1 MLADFPF
8 IWYDGYKQ
16 ETKSSKIV
24 SKMKKKELEMKKVSK
39 RIVSLVLALV
49 LVAGSTLVV
58 NAKTARF
65 TYQGYTA
72 SCKASSTSTSV
83 WSRISTSPT
92 SPWGVATVVYA
103 MNSRGEPIT
112 SVSNTS
118 TGGSCTATRS
128 NLSGVSYADA
138 EYYMSSSYANYLG
151 RIVE

>member
-1 MLADFPF
+1 
-8 IWYDGYKQ
+8 
-16 ETKSSKIV
+16 
-24 SKMKKKELEMKKVSK
+24 MKKVSK
-39 RIVSLVLALV
+39 SIVSLVLALV
-49 LVAGSTLVV
+49 LVAGSSLVV

-72 SCKASSTSTSV
+72 SCNVSSTSTSV
-83 WSRISTSPT
+83 RSSISTSPT

-103 MNSRGEPIT
+103 MNSRGEAIA
-112 SVSNTS
+112 SARNTS

-128 NLSGVSYADA
+128 NLSGVAYADA

>member
-1 MLADFPF
+1 
-8 IWYDGYKQ
+8 
-16 ETKSSKIV
+16 
-24 SKMKKKELEMKKVSK
+24 MKKKGLEMKKVSK

-72 SCKASSTSTSV
+72 SCNVSSTSTSV
-83 WSRISTSPT
+83 RSSISTSPT
-92 SPWGVATVVYA
+92 SPWGVATRVYA
-103 MNSRGEPIT
+103 YQSNGTATAWASNS
-112 SVSNTS
+112 SA
-118 TGGSCTATRS
+118 GGSCTASRS
-128 NLSGVSYADA
+128 GLLNVAYADA